1 MANSLMELY
10 GGGMVG
16 KSNNYQLGGQIAR
29 SRRGREYQVELADLK
44 RKAERDAD
52 RRGFLGKVGSFAKLA
67 GNLVLPGVGDIL
79 GTAVESTYKP
89 RDYSGGKYAQ
99 DIRDDLTQQSEDFKS
114 SVFER
119 GVVGGLQTALMPEV
133 YSGIKE
139 ELGKGVDYL
148 KGLRG
153 PEASAIEQGSG
164 LYQGAGLMGGNLMS
178 PERAIPDRVGSLEAP
193 SFAPG
198 FGQSASSFKLDAG
211 DMLSGGKFP
220 AVQGAGKLSA
230 SAAKSLQDR
239 AASFID
245 PSSYTPFSDM
255 ILESIS
261 ETPLGDFTSSE
272 MSSQFPSSNNLAALA
287 GYYGPYINRQG
298 GMIPKYPHG
307 GPVHTNMSAEALAN
321 MNQQQALQAA
331 QQTSTVTDYTGTAQS
346 PISTQTTPT
355 MGGIDTNALGQ
366 LSASGF
372 NMGDFLGGSVLGDG
386 SGVDL
391 GIGTGMGFTPGT
403 GTGTGTGT
411 AGATGGASVTDPS
424 GTYGGYGTAI
434 DPIAAL
440 GQMGMGNIASD
451 PRLQKYLKDLPQF
464 GMGYQQQFGD
474 VQAGGRQAL
483 SQMYAAQRNMGGGFA
498 GAGAGA
504 QAFGQQYGGL
514 MDEQARKRRGVVEGF
529 QSDLLSSIRDIEEK
543 GDFTF
548 GQGDGGMT
556 QAEMRIQ
563 DLIDQGYTAEEA
575 ERQIAQDTA
584 AGETYG

>member
-1 MANSLMELY
+1 MELY

-44 RKAERDAD
+44 RKAERDAEN
-52 RRGFLGKVGSFAKLA
+52 RSFRGKIGSFGKFF
-67 GNLVLPGVGDIL
+67 GNLIAPGFGDIIDTTIQS
-79 GTAVESTYKP
+79 GYKAK
-89 RDYSGGKYAQ
+89 DYSGGKYAQ

-119 GVVGGLQTALMPEV
+119 GIVGGLQTALMPEV

-198 FGQSASSFKLDAG
+198 FGQSASPFKLDAG
-211 DMLSGGKFP
+211 DMLSSGKFP

-307 GPVHTNMSAEALAN
+307 GPVHTNMSAEALAK
-321 MNQQQALQAA
+321 MQKRQALPAA
-331 QQTSTVTDYTGTAQS
+331 QQTSTVSNYASSAVS
-346 PISTQTTPT
+346 PMSTKTTPT
-355 MGGIDTNALGQ
+355 MGGIDTEALSG

-372 NMGDFLGGSVLGDG
+372 NMGDFLGGAILGDG
-386 SGVDL
+386 SGINL
-391 GIGTGMGFTPGT
+391 GLETLPTT
-403 GTGTGTGT
+403 TTTD
-411 AGATGGASVTDPS
+411 ATDTTSVTDPS
-424 GTYGGYGTAI
+424 GTYSGYGTAI

-504 QAFGQQYGGL
+504 QAFGQQYSGL
-514 MDEQARKRRGVVEGF
+514 LGEQARKRRGVVEGF

-548 GQGDGGMT
+548 GQGEGGKT
-556 QAEMRIQ
+556 QDELKIQ
-563 DLIDQGYTAEEA
+563 DLIDQGYTQEEA
-575 ERQIAQDTA
+575 ERQIYQDTA
-584 AGETYG
+584 AGETYSG

>member
-198 FGQSASSFKLDAG
+198 FGQSASPFKLDAG

-261 ETPLGDFTSSE
+261 ETPLGDFTSSG
-272 MSSQFPSSNNLAALA
+272 MSSQFPSSNNLAAQA
-287 GYYGPYINRQG
+287 GYYGPYFNRQG

-307 GPVHTNMSAEALAN
+307 GPVHTNMSAEALAK
-321 MNQQQALQAA
+321 MQQQQALPAA
-331 QQTSTVTDYTGTAQS
+331 QQTSTVSNYASSAVS
-346 PISTQTTPT
+346 PMSTQTTPT
-355 MGGIDTNALGQ
+355 MGGIDTEALSG

-372 NMGDFLGGSVLGDG
+372 NMGNFLGGAVLGDG
-386 SGVDL
+386 SGINL
-391 GIGTGMGFTPGT
+391 GLETLPTT
-403 GTGTGTGT
+403 TTTD
-411 AGATGGASVTDPS
+411 ATDTTSVTDPS
-424 GTYGGYGTAI
+424 GTYSGYGTAI

-504 QAFGQQYGGL
+504 QAFGQQYSGL
-514 MDEQARKRRGVVEGF
+514 LGEQARKRRGVVEGF

-548 GQGDGGMT
+548 GQGEGGKT
-556 QAEMRIQ
+556 QDELKIQ
-563 DLIDQGYTAEEA
+563 DLIDQGYTQEEA
-575 ERQIAQDTA
+575 ERQIYQDTA
-584 AGETYG
+584 AGETYSG

>member
-1 MANSLMELY
+1 MELY

-198 FGQSASSFKLDAG
+198 FGQSASPFKLDAG

-261 ETPLGDFTSSE
+261 ETPLGDFTSSG
-272 MSSQFPSSNNLAALA
+272 MSSQFPSSNNLAAQA
-287 GYYGPYINRQG
+287 GYYGPYFNRQG

-307 GPVHTNMSAEALAN
+307 GPVHTNMSAEALAK
-321 MNQQQALQAA
+321 MQQQQALPAA
-331 QQTSTVTDYTGTAQS
+331 QQTSTVSNYASSAVS
-346 PISTQTTPT
+346 PMSTQTTPT
-355 MGGIDTNALGQ
+355 MGGIDTEALSG

-372 NMGDFLGGSVLGDG
+372 NMGDFLGGAVLGDG
-386 SGVDL
+386 SGINL
-391 GIGTGMGFTPGT
+391 GLETLPTT
-403 GTGTGTGT
+403 TTTD
-411 AGATGGASVTDPS
+411 ATDTTSVTDPS
-424 GTYGGYGTAI
+424 GTYSGYGTAI

-504 QAFGQQYGGL
+504 QAFGQQYSGL
-514 MDEQARKRRGVVEGF
+514 LGEQARKRRGVVEGF

-548 GQGDGGMT
+548 GQGEGGKT
-556 QAEMRIQ
+556 QDELKIQ
-563 DLIDQGYTAEEA
+563 DLIDQGYTQEEA
-575 ERQIAQDTA
+575 ERQIYQDTA
-584 AGETYG
+584 AGETYSG

>member
-1 MANSLMELY
+1 MANSLIELY

-16 KSNNYQLGGQIAR
+16 KSNNYQLGGRIAR
-29 SRRGREYQVELADLK
+29 SRRRRDFKGEMRKLREKQEAANR
-44 RKAERDAD
+44 RKKKS
-52 RRGFLGKVGSFAKLA
+52 GFLGSLGSLA
-67 GNLVLPGVGDIL
+67 GGAL
-79 GTAVESTYKP
+79 GFALAGPAGAAIGAGLGRGAGESSYA
-89 RDYSGGKYAQ
+89 REDYSGGKYAQ
-99 DIRDDLTQQSEDFKS
+99 DTRGSLRDAEDDYRKGIG
-114 SVFER
+114 ER
-119 GVVGGLQTALMPEV
+119 ALVTGLQAAIMPGV
-133 YSGIKE
+133 YDKIGQVA
-139 ELGKGVDYL
+139 GQGVSFV
-148 KGLRG
+148 KGL
-153 PEASAIEQGSG
+153 PEAFE
-164 LYQGAGLMGGNLMS
+164 
-178 PERAIPDRVGSLEAP
+178 
-193 SFAPG
+193 
-198 FGQSASSFKLDAG
+198 
-211 DMLSGGKFP
+211 
-220 AVQGAGKLSA
+220 AGKEMGLTGA
-230 SAAKSLQDR
+230 QTFGDYAKSF
-239 AASFID
+239 S
-245 PSSYTPFSDM
+245 PSS
-255 ILESIS
+255 
-261 ETPLGDFTSSE
+261 
-272 MSSQFPSSNNLAALA
+272 ALA
-287 GYYGPYINRQG
+287 GASFNPMATAGAMTTGPTQAVQDLGLAENIDYSMARDAYAEMYPNQSSSILDFYNTFDLQGQGFNRQG

-307 GPVHTNMSAEALAN
+307 GPVHTNMSAEALAK
-321 MNQQQALQAA
+321 MQQQQALPAA
-331 QQTSTVTDYTGTAQS
+331 QQTSTVSNYASSAVS
-346 PISTQTTPT
+346 PMSTQTTPT
-355 MGGIDTNALGQ
+355 MGGIDTEALSG

-424 GTYGGYGTAI
+424 GTYSGYGTAI
-434 DPIAAL
+434 DPMAAL

-504 QAFGQQYGGL
+504 QAFGQGYSGL
-514 MDEQARKRRGVVEGF
+514 MGEQARQRRGVVEGF

-556 QAEMRIQ
+556 KDQMRIQ
-563 DLIDQGYTAEEA
+563 DLIDQGYSADEA
-575 ERQIAQDTA
+575 ERQIYQDNV

>member
-1 MANSLMELY
+1 MELY

-198 FGQSASSFKLDAG
+198 FGQSASPFKLDAG

-261 ETPLGDFTSSE
+261 ETPLGDFTSSG
-272 MSSQFPSSNNLAALA
+272 MSSQFPSSNNLAAQA
-287 GYYGPYINRQG
+287 GYYGPYFNRQG

-321 MNQQQALQAA
+321 MSTEEARKAA
-331 QQTSTVTDYTGTAQS
+331 QQTSTVTDYAGTAKS
-346 PISTQTTPT
+346 PMSTQTPKT
-355 MGGIDTNALGQ
+355 MGGIDTEALSQ

-391 GIGTGMGFTPGT
+391 GIGTGLGFTPGT

-451 PRLQKYLKDLPQF
+451 PRLQEYLKDLPQF

-504 QAFGQQYGGL
+504 QAFGQQYSGL
-514 MDEQARKRRGVVEGF
+514 LGEQARKRRGVVEGF

-548 GQGDGGMT
+548 GQGEGGKT
-556 QAEMRIQ
+556 QDELKIQ
-563 DLIDQGYTAEEA
+563 DLIDQGYTQEEA
-575 ERQIAQDTA
+575 ERQIYQDTA
-584 AGETYG
+584 AGETYSG

>member
-1 MANSLMELY
+1 MELY

-16 KSNNYQLGGQIAR
+16 KSNNYQLGGRIAR
-29 SRRGREYQVELADLK
+29 SKRGREFQAEIADLK
-44 RKAERDAD
+44 RKAERDAENKSF
-52 RRGFLGKVGSFAKLA
+52 RSKIGSVGKFF
-67 GNLVLPGVGDIL
+67 GNLIVPGAGDVIDTVIQS
-79 GTAVESTYKP
+79 GYKP
-89 RDYSGGKYAQ
+89 KDYSGGKYAQ
-99 DIRDDLTQQSEDFKS
+99 GIRDDLTQQSEDYKS

-119 GVVGGLQTALMPEV
+119 GLVGGLQTALMPEV

-139 ELGKGVDYL
+139 ELGKGVDWL
-148 KGLRG
+148 KGLKKAK
-153 PEASAIEQGSG
+153 ASEVATQAADIAGATPDFAAGFGTAPVHQGGMAASG
-164 LYQGAGLMGGNLMS
+164 FKLSAPPQLGNPMQGVM
-178 PERAIPDRVGSLEAP
+178 GSLEAP
-193 SFAPG
+193 AFQPEFGTNQGLLG
-198 FGQSASSFKLDAG
+198 FFDPYEDFSGTLLDGMYDIGVTA
-211 DMLSGGKFP
+211 
-220 AVQGAGKLSA
+220 Q
-230 SAAKSLQDR
+230 R
-239 AASFID
+239 R
-245 PSSYTPFSDM
+245 
-255 ILESIS
+255 
-261 ETPLGDFTSSE
+261 PLG
-272 MSSQFPSSNNLAALA
+272 
-287 GYYGPYINRQG
+287 RKG

-321 MNQQQALQAA
+321 MNQQNALQAA

-355 MGGIDTNALGQ
+355 IGGIDTEALSG

-372 NMGDFLGGSVLGDG
+372 NMGNFLGGSVLGDG

-464 GMGYQQQFGD
+464 SMGYQQQFGD
-474 VQAGGRQAL
+474 IQSGGRQAL
-483 SQMYAAQRNMGGGFA
+483 SQMYAAQRNMGGRFA

-504 QAFGQQYGGL
+504 QAFGQQYSGL
-514 MDEQARKRRGVVEGF
+514 LGEQARKRRGVVEGF
-529 QSDLLSSIRDIEEK
+529 QSDLLSGIRDIEEK
-543 GDFTF
+543 GDFVF
-548 GQGDGGMT
+548 GQGAGGMT
-556 QAEMRIQ
+556 QVEMRIQ
-563 DLIDQGYTAEEA
+563 DLIDQGYTADEA
-575 ERQIAQDTA
+575 ERQISQDTA

>member
-1 MANSLMELY
+1 MELY

-198 FGQSASSFKLDAG
+198 FGQSASPFKLDAG

-261 ETPLGDFTSSE
+261 ETPLGDFTSSG
-272 MSSQFPSSNNLAALA
+272 MSSQFPSSNNLAAQA
-287 GYYGPYINRQG
+287 GYYGPYFNRQG

-307 GPVHTNMSAEALAN
+307 GPVHTNMSAEALAK
-321 MNQQQALQAA
+321 MQQQQALPAA
-331 QQTSTVTDYTGTAQS
+331 EQTSTVSNYASSAVS
-346 PISTQTTPT
+346 PMSTQTTPT
-355 MGGIDTNALGQ
+355 MGGIDTEALSG

-372 NMGDFLGGSVLGDG
+372 NMGDFLGGAVLGDG
-386 SGVDL
+386 SGINL
-391 GIGTGMGFTPGT
+391 GLETLPTT
-403 GTGTGTGT
+403 TTTD
-411 AGATGGASVTDPS
+411 ATDTTSVTDPS
-424 GTYGGYGTAI
+424 GTYSGYGTAI

-504 QAFGQQYGGL
+504 QAFGQQYSGL
-514 MDEQARKRRGVVEGF
+514 LGEQARKRRGVVEGF

-556 QAEMRIQ
+556 QVEMRIQ
-563 DLIDQGYTAEEA
+563 DLIDQGYTADEA
-575 ERQIAQDTA
+575 ERQISQDTA

>member
-198 FGQSASSFKLDAG
+198 FGQSTSPFKLDAG

-261 ETPLGDFTSSE
+261 ETPLGDFTSSG
-272 MSSQFPSSNNLAALA
+272 MSSQFPSSNNLAAQA
-287 GYYGPYINRQG
+287 GYYGPYFNRQG

-307 GPVHTNMSAEALAN
+307 GPVHTNMSAEALAK
-321 MNQQQALQAA
+321 MQQQQALPAA
-331 QQTSTVTDYTGTAQS
+331 QQTSTVSNYASSAVS
-346 PISTQTTPT
+346 PMSTQTTPT
-355 MGGIDTNALGQ
+355 MGGIDTEALSG
-366 LSASGF
+366 LSASDF
-372 NMGDFLGGSVLGDG
+372 NMGDFLGGAVLGDG
-386 SGVDL
+386 SGINL
-391 GIGTGMGFTPGT
+391 GLETLPTT
-403 GTGTGTGT
+403 TTTD
-411 AGATGGASVTDPS
+411 ATDTTSVTDPS
-424 GTYGGYGTAI
+424 GTYSGYGTAI

-504 QAFGQQYGGL
+504 QAFGQQYSGL
-514 MDEQARKRRGVVEGF
+514 LGEQARKRRGVVEGF

-548 GQGDGGMT
+548 GQGEGGKT
-556 QAEMRIQ
+556 QDELKIQ
-563 DLIDQGYTAEEA
+563 DLIDQGYTQEEA
-575 ERQIAQDTA
+575 ERQIYQDTA
-584 AGETYG
+584 AGETYSG

>member
-198 FGQSASSFKLDAG
+198 FGQSASPFKLDAG

-261 ETPLGDFTSSE
+261 ETPLGDFTSSG
-272 MSSQFPSSNNLAALA
+272 MSSQFPSSNNLAAQA
-287 GYYGPYINRQG
+287 GYYGPYFNRQG

-307 GPVHTNMSAEALAN
+307 GPVHTNMSAEALAK
-321 MNQQQALQAA
+321 MQQQQALPAA
-331 QQTSTVTDYTGTAQS
+331 QQTSTVSNYASSAVS
-346 PISTQTTPT
+346 PMSTQTTPT
-355 MGGIDTNALGQ
+355 MGGIDTEALSG

-372 NMGDFLGGSVLGDG
+372 NMGDFLGGAVLGDG
-386 SGVDL
+386 SGINL
-391 GIGTGMGFTPGT
+391 GLETLPTT
-403 GTGTGTGT
+403 TTTD
-411 AGATGGASVTDPS
+411 ATDTTSVTDPS
-424 GTYGGYGTAI
+424 GTYSGYGTAI

-504 QAFGQQYGGL
+504 QAFGQQYSGL
-514 MDEQARKRRGVVEGF
+514 LGEQARKRRGVVEGF

-548 GQGDGGMT
+548 GQGEGGKT
-556 QAEMRIQ
+556 QDELKIQ
-563 DLIDQGYTAEEA
+563 DLIDQGYTQEEA
-575 ERQIAQDTA
+575 ERQIYQDTA
-584 AGETYG
+584 AGETYSG